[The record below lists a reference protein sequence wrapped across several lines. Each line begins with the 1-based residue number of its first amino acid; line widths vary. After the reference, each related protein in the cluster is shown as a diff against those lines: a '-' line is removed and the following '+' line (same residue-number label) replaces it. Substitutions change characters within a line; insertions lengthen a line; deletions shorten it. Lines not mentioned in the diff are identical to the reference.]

1 MQLSTRHNIIN
12 CMQLAEAFEAIPW
25 RCQFIGQLGDF
36 DDYASTIRT
45 KLSQLEQLY
54 QQIGKLTKLE
64 YLDLQALTTADRFP
78 WKPAYYGHNS
88 SRHADH

>member
-1 MQLSTRHNIIN
+1 MEMYRT
-12 CMQLAEAFEAIPW
+12 EASGADPCRSRAAFS
-25 RCQFIGQLGDF
+25 RFSRGQFIGQLGDF